1 MESKDIRDLNK
12 IYMEA
17 VYGGGKKVEK
27 KDTRLVVTA
36 ADKKANT
43 KAYQNYKAGNKAYKA
58 ADHLGEGK
66 AESPEAEEEKDKKD
80 DNLAGAPNKKG
91 KKAKRWWDDDG
102 DGKGYEDGEVDG
114 KFPKKKEVKE
124 GYGKKHNCAS
134 KVKHEQYGIGNC
146 IKGQH
151 TILEDGTVGHYD
163 VEFEEYIVENCPV
176 EELEILVTE
185 MHSHSAK
192 KKVSEAIVQTYGTKG
207 KLKKELKSL
216 GKGFDT
222 LKGKNIKK
230 ADAVAEE
237 VLDEK
242 EGYKT
247 VAAVIDYDRSKKGTD
262 DATYDS
268 MHGDKK
274 GAKKERDY
282 AAFEREKMKKDDP
295 NWKHKKG
302 STSESVEIESLVNS
316 GVFSEEEIA
325 KIVEADR
332 LGKLEESEKLAQK
345 AYDRA
350 QKLGAQRRSSS
361 NPRGIGKGERAG
373 YNLAQAQRSRNTDAA
388 TQGGPQT
395 GGGPKSFGYA
405 KNKSNP
411 VKSKSIGDTG
421 ATGHY
426 RKRDEKVTS
435 KSGKTTRYKMKFR
448 DRMDAPVSRRQELK
462 DPKKNP
468 KHTDNK

>member
-1 MESKDIRDLNK
+1 MDSKDIRDLNK

-17 VYGGGKKVEK
+17 VYGGGKSVEK
-27 KDTRLVVTA
+27 KDTRLTVTA

-58 ADHLGEGK
+58 ADHLKED
-66 AESPEAEEEKDKKD
+66 EKYGYDKDGNSLNPVDIEKKKKKD
-80 DNLAGAPNKKG
+80 DDLAGSPNKKG
-91 KKAKRWWDDDG
+91 KKKAKRWWDDDG
-102 DGKGYEDGEVDG
+102 DGKGYEKGEVDG

-124 GYGKKHNCAS
+124 GYGKKKDSDCVSKSEKNEHNCAK
-134 KVKHEQYGIGNC
+134 KVCHEKYGIGNC
-146 IKGQH
+146 IEGQH

-282 AAFEREKMKKDDP
+282 AAFERGKMKKDDP

-302 STSESVEIESLVNS
+302 STSESVEVDKYIETLQKVKA
-316 GVFSEEEIA
+316 GEL
-325 KIVEADR
+325 EADIKR
-332 LGKLEESEKLAQK
+332 W
-345 AYDRA
+345 
-350 QKLGAQRRSSS
+350 GAL
-361 NPRGIGKGERAG
+361 KE
-373 YNLAQAQRSRNTDAA
+373 
-388 TQGGPQT
+388 
-395 GGGPKSFGYA
+395 
-405 KNKSNP
+405 
-411 VKSKSIGDTG
+411 
-421 ATGHY
+421 
-426 RKRDEKVTS
+426 
-435 KSGKTTRYKMKFR
+435 SGKFTVEELERMVWQDFDENYQAMRNPEKEEKKDTRSAKQK
-448 DRMDAPVSRRQELK
+448 RMDSPDKGINSPAFKEFMRQQGM
-462 DPKKNP
+462 
-468 KHTDNK
+468 

>member
-302 STSESVEIESLVNS
+302 STSEEVEALVASGKFTAEEIESL
-316 GVFSEEEIA
+316 
-325 KIVEADR
+325 KEAERKLGDR
-332 LGKLEESEKLAQK
+332 LHRKRKL
-345 AYDRA
+345 YDRTVTKA
-350 QKLGAQRRSSS
+350 MDYARRE
-361 NPRGIGKGERAG
+361 GEAAG
-373 YNLAQAQRSRNTDAA
+373 HARYRMGQLDREMD
-388 TQGGPQT
+388 
-395 GGGPKSFGYA
+395 K
-405 KNKSNP
+405 
-411 VKSKSIGDTG
+411 VKD
-421 ATGHY
+421 
-426 RKRDEKVTS
+426 
-435 KSGKTTRYKMKFR
+435 KMKK
-448 DRMDAPVSRRQELK
+448 EK
-462 DPKKNP
+462 
-468 KHTDNK
+468 